1 MKLMDMVEAIQ
12 THHDTRST
20 RAIMIDHTPGIQHP
34 NGSWASRTYG
44 NDYHRAL
51 IQAVYR

>member
-12 THHDTRST
+12 TYHDTGST
-20 RAIMIDHTPGIQHP
+20 GAITIDHTPGIQHP
-34 NGSWASRTYG
+34 NGSWASRTYSNG
-44 NDYHRAL
+44 YVRAL